1 MKLPAI
7 RIIAIFA
14 LTGFAQLLAQDRLE
28 LEGTAIIGNK
38 ELPNILYIVPWKSVQ
53 RFEIS
58 TPPIVSI
65 MEQKLT
71 AIDRASFKRKIHY
84 HNAIFS
90 KAKPNP

>member
-1 MKLPAI
+1 MKLPVI
-7 RIIAIFA
+7 RTLAIFA
-14 LTGFAQLLAQDRLE
+14 LTGLTQLAAQDRLE

-65 MEQKLT
+65 LEQKLT
-71 AIDRASFKRKIHY
+71 PIDRASFKRKIHY
-84 HNAIFS
+84 HNAIFA

>member
-1 MKLPAI
+1 MKLPVI
-7 RIIAIFA
+7 RTLAIFA
-14 LTGFAQLLAQDRLE
+14 LTSLAQLAAQDRLE

-65 MEQKLT
+65 LEQKLT
-71 AIDRASFKRKIHY
+71 PIDRASFKRKIHY
-84 HNAIFS
+84 HNAIFAQ
-90 KAKPNP
+90 AKPNP

>member
-1 MKLPAI
+1 MKLPVI
-7 RIIAIFA
+7 RTLAIFA
-14 LTGFAQLLAQDRLE
+14 LTSLAQLAAQDRLE

-65 MEQKLT
+65 LEQKLT
-71 AIDRASFKRKIHY
+71 PIDRASFKRKIHY
-84 HNAIFS
+84 HNAIFA

>member
-1 MKLPAI
+1 MKLPVI
-7 RIIAIFA
+7 RTLAIFA
-14 LTGFAQLLAQDRLE
+14 LTSLAQLAAQDRLE

-58 TPPIVSI
+58 TPTIVSI
-65 MEQKLT
+65 REQELT
-71 AIDRASFKRKIHY
+71 PIDRASFKRKIHY
-84 HNAIFS
+84 HNAIFA

>member
-1 MKLPAI
+1 MKLPVI
-7 RIIAIFA
+7 RTLAIFA
-14 LTGFAQLLAQDRLE
+14 LTSLAQLAAQDRLE

-65 MEQKLT
+65 LEQELT
-71 AIDRASFKRKIHY
+71 PIDRASFKRKIHY
-84 HNAIFS
+84 HNAIFA

>member
-1 MKLPAI
+1 MKLPVI
-7 RIIAIFA
+7 RTLAIFA
-14 LTGFAQLLAQDRLE
+14 LTGLAQLAAQDRLE

-65 MEQKLT
+65 LEQKLT
-71 AIDRASFKRKIHY
+71 PIDRASFKRKIHY
-84 HNAIFS
+84 HNAIFAQ
-90 KAKPNP
+90 AKSNP

>member
-1 MKLPAI
+1 MKRLSI

-53 RFEIS
+53 RFEIE
-58 TPPIVSI
+58 TPAVISI
-65 MEQKLT
+65 MDQKLT
-71 AIDRASFKRKIHY
+71 VIDRASFKRKIHY
-84 HNAIFS
+84 HNAIFL